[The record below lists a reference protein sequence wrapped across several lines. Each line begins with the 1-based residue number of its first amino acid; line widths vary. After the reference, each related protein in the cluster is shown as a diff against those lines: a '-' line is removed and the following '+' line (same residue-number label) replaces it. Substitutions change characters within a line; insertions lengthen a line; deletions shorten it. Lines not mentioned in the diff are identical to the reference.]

1 LHHTSYLTR
10 DMSSTRTILTSNT
23 TKKAHTHTTKT
34 HRNQYF
40 FLFFLARSR
49 LLILPTLE
57 LSILLLHS
65 SALSLSLSLSRATMN
80 SLMNLLELY
89 LWHLSCCR
97 FFFPV
102 CSL

>member
-1 LHHTSYLTR
+1 
-10 DMSSTRTILTSNT
+10 
-23 TKKAHTHTTKT
+23 
-34 HRNQYF
+34 
-40 FLFFLARSR
+40 
-49 LLILPTLE
+49 LILPTLE
-57 LSILLLHS
+57 PSILLLHS
-65 SALSLSLSLSRATMN
+65 SALSLSRSTMN